1 MADMAEWAKRNR
13 LRMDPFS
20 SRLLSTSIAVP
31 PYIPGGRA
39 TTAVDEQGRIW
50 QAPGPVVQTNHAD
63 DASNRSLGV
72 TILASTTLKLAW
84 KRVQWL
90 VRCSVAGVVV
100 TCLLWAG
107 MESEWSRLG
116 NLLAHTGLLAHRWGT
131 SHRLTAK
138 QQRGSESGFHAF
150 GERSFVLLGVQ
161 QRPQPKL
168 AKMWTKVWTGG
179 PTRSSRQRPTSVTA
193 WQPTPT
199 TDGSRTNQNVCFAVR
214 AA

>member
-1 MADMAEWAKRNR
+1 MAEWAKRNR

-100 TCLLWAG
+100 TCRLLWAG

-116 NLLAHTGLLAHRWGT
+116 NFLAHTGLLAHGW
-131 SHRLTAK
+131 
-138 QQRGSESGFHAF
+138 HA
-150 GERSFVLLGVQ
+150 
-161 QRPQPKL
+161 
-168 AKMWTKVWTGG
+168 AGG
-179 PTRSSRQRPTSVTA
+179 PVTGSQRNSRGAAKAGFTLLENGASFCLESSKGPSQSSPRCGPRCGQGAP
-193 WQPTPT
+193 P
-199 TDGSRTNQNVCFAVR
+199 
-214 AA
+214 AALASDRLR

>member
-1 MADMAEWAKRNR
+1 M
-13 LRMDPFS
+13 P
-20 SRLLSTSIAVP
+20 TTP
-31 PYIPGGRA
+31 A
-39 TTAVDEQGRIW
+39 TGVWSHHFGVNDLKIGLEK
-50 QAPGPVVQTNHAD
+50 GPVAR
-63 DASNRSLGV
+63 ALLRSGRCRDLSSALGRYGV
-72 TILASTTLKLAW
+72 GMVSPWQFLGAHWAVGSWLA
-84 KRVQWL
+84 R
-90 VRCSVAGVVV
+90 
-100 TCLLWAG
+100 
-107 MESEWSRLG
+107 
-116 NLLAHTGLLAHRWGT
+116 HWGT

-193 WQPTPT
+193 WQPAPT